1 MYAQRLDQL
10 RAEMKAHQVQ
20 GFLVPQTDAFMG
32 EYIPKSAERLA
43 WISGFTGSAGMA
55 VILVDK
61 AVAFTDN
68 RYAIQI
74 MQEVDG
80 GLYDYAD
87 MVQTRVHAWIK
98 ENGDDRDIIAYD
110 PWLHTH
116 AQIKNL
122 EDNDVSLK
130 AVETNLIDNVW
141 IDQPRVPSEPVFSFS
156 DETAGRTA
164 GDKRKLV
171 AEELVGAGLD
181 AFVIADPQSI
191 AWLLNVRS
199 TDVPCTPLPLSY
211 AVIYADSSVDWF
223 IAESRV
229 PEDVKNRLGSAV
241 SIIAPDTL
249 VQRFAEISE
258 KARVGLDHK
267 RSPIAFRNFLNQGSC
282 DIVDLKE
289 PCIDI
294 RACKTAVEIAAMKVA
309 HIRDGRALTKALAW
323 IEEESS
329 KGELTE
335 LIVDAKI
342 REYREATNVLQDVS
356 FETIC
361 GWKSNGAIVHY
372 RVSEK
377 TSLHIQGQGIL
388 LLDSGGQYLDGTTD
402 VTRTIA
408 LGGEP
413 TAEQKRNFTL
423 VLKGHIGVATA
434 VFPEGVTGAQID
446 MLARR
451 ALWAEGLDYGHGT
464 GHGVGCYLSV
474 HEEATSISPRSN
486 DAIKAGMVISNE
498 PGYYKEGEYG
508 IRIESLVVVV
518 EMGRT
523 LEDGRQ
529 LLGFETITMVPLDEK
544 LIDWHILNDE
554 ETRWVRDYQEKV
566 KKTLGL

>member
-1 MYAQRLDQL
+1 M
-10 RAEMKAHQVQ
+10 
-20 GFLVPQTDAFMG
+20 
-32 EYIPKSAERLA
+32 
-43 WISGFTGSAGMA
+43 ISGFTGSAGMA
-55 VILVDK
+55 VILADK
-61 AVAFTDN
+61 AVALTDS
-68 RYAIQI
+68 RYTIQI
-74 MQEVDG
+74 TQEVEET
-80 GLYDYAD
+80 LYDYAD
-87 MVQTRVHAWIK
+87 TAQTRVHAWIN
-98 ENGDDRDIIAYD
+98 ENGADSDVIAYD

-116 AQIKNL
+116 AQIREL
-122 EDNDVSLK
+122 ENNAVNLK

-141 IDQPRVPSEPVFSFS
+141 IDQPRAPSEPVFSFL
-156 DETAGRTA
+156 DETAGLTA
-164 GDKRKLV
+164 EEKRKLV
-171 AEELVGAGLD
+171 AEVLGGAGLD

-223 IAESRV
+223 IAKSRV
-229 PEDVKNRLGSAV
+229 AEDVKNRLGGAV
-241 SIIAPDTL
+241 RIVAPDVL
-249 VQRFAEISE
+249 AQRFAKISE

-267 RSPIAFRNFLNQGSC
+267 RAPIAFRNLLNQGSC
-282 DIVDLKE
+282 DIVNLKE

-294 RACKTAVEIAAMKVA
+294 RACKTDAEIVAMKAA

-323 IEEESS
+323 IEEEAS
-329 KGELTE
+329 KGALTE

-342 REYREATNVLQDVS
+342 REYREATNALQDVS

-377 TSLHIQGQGIL
+377 TSLPIQGQGIL

-486 DAIKAGMVISNE
+486 DAIRAGMVISNE

-544 LIDWHILNDE
+544 LIDWHILNDD

-566 KKTLGL
+566 HKALNL